1 MNLFSFSVEKE
12 LSNSFKSFI
21 YKRRPA
27 CSIKMALQKILCC
40 GFSINTARKKRGF
53 NVLLNMLNMSLCLHL
68 RLGLINYS
76 SALGHKLY
84 EVKF

>member
-1 MNLFSFSVEKE
+1 MNLFSFSVEKK

-53 NVLLNMLNMSLCLHL
+53 NVLLNMLNMSRCLHL

-84 EVKF
+84 EVKL